1 MIKVYIQII
10 LYTIIVMSSIIYIW
24 TNLQEKRINFKNYRL
39 YLTFIGMISG
49 AIINYLTINK
59 FLKILIVTIILILFY
74 KFLFK
79 KDIKKSIIPPIFVQ
93 IIFMISESI
102 YAIILILLN
111 FNIND
116 TITSLTFNAISNI
129 IISLMAVIIIKFKK
143 SKLIYKK
150 IVNIT
155 ENISLTK
162 LIIICM
168 IGISLANVLAMSVY
182 YKIEFQYLLIFNVFM
197 TLFLF
202 LMIIYS
208 FKKENEYKKVFDKYN
223 IAINSLNDYEEM
235 MSNYRVANH
244 ENKNLLL
251 TIRAMIINKEKEIP
265 NYIDSIVKDKYDDN
279 DNLLKKVNI
288 IPSGGLRAT
297 IYSEILKIKK
307 KNINYELIIGKRIKT
322 VDIIEI
328 SKKDMID
335 ICKIIC
341 VFIDNAIEEVVKLN
355 KKNIC
360 INIYVEDNYL
370 NIKVSNN
377 YETRID
383 INKIYNKGYT
393 TKGKGHGYGLSL
405 VKQIIDNN
413 EIFDNKIEMTKE
425 IFSQILIIDLKKIKQ
440 LSKN

>member
-1 MIKVYIQII
+1 MYLKII
-10 LYTIIVMSSIIYIW
+10 LYTIIVISSVIYIW
-24 TNLQEKRINFKNYRL
+24 YELLEKKINFKNYRL
-39 YLTFIGMISG
+39 YISFIGMISA

-59 FLKILIVTIILILFY
+59 FIKILIITIILIIFY

-79 KDIKKSIIPPIFVQ
+79 KDIRKSIVTPIFSQ
-93 IIFMISESI
+93 IIIMISESI

-143 SKLIYKK
+143 TKLIYKK

-202 LMIIYS
+202 LIIIYS

-341 VFIDNAIEEVVKLN
+341 VFIDNAIEEVVKLK

-360 INIYVEDNYL
+360 INIYVEENYF

-377 YETRID
+377 YETSID

-393 TKGKGHGYGLSL
+393 TKGKGHGYGLAL

-425 IFSQILIIDLKKIKQ
+425 IFSQILIIDLKKIEQ
-440 LSKN
+440 SSNYR